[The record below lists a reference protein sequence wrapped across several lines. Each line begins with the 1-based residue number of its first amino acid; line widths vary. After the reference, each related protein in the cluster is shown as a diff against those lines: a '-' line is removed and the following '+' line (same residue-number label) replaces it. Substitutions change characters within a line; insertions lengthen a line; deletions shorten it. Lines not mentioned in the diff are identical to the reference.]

1 MTTLLL
7 GTAAVVLVTA
17 GLFLAGGAW
26 LGASPSPRPVAQ
38 PPTRTAAPQVVPEP
52 AATSEPEP
60 PARGLRPALVVVPAL
75 GVRAAVTG
83 ISTEDGAL
91 TPPPDPQQVGWW
103 SGGSR
108 PGAST
113 GAAVITG
120 HTVHTGGGAFDDLET
135 LSRGDRVVVGSAAD
149 EVAYRV
155 ESVEV
160 LSRAELARRS
170 ASLFS
175 RSGPGRLVLITC
187 EDWDGTVY
195 RSNVVVT
202 ARPS

>member
-7 GTAAVVLVTA
+7 GTAAAVLVAA

-26 LGASPSPRPVAQ
+26 PGTTPSPQPLAQ
-38 PPTRTAAPQVVPEP
+38 PPSRTPVPQVLPEP
-52 AATSEPEP
+52 AATSRPAQR
-60 PARGLRPALVVVPAL
+60 ARGLRPALVVVPAL
-75 GVRAAVTG
+75 GLRAPVVD
-83 ISTEDGAL
+83 IRTEDGAL
-91 TPPPDPQQVGWW
+91 TPPPDPQDVGWW

-108 PGAST
+108 PGASK

-135 LSRGDRVVVGSAAD
+135 LGRGDRVVVGSAD
-149 EVAYRV
+149 EEVSYRV
-155 ESVEV
+155 QSVEV
-160 LSRAELARRS
+160 LSRAQLARRS

-175 RSGPGRLVLITC
+175 RSGPGRLVLVTC
-187 EDWDGTVY
+187 EDWDGTGY